1 MVVGRNI
8 ENPEQGKRGDLT
20 YNFWVSDMSKNSV
33 LILNVSPK
41 ADGTIPEKAQHILL
55 GMGCWL
61 TVNGK
66 AICGATPWII
76 AGEDPTKLEHEGA
89 FSDGKRLQYTAKDLR
104 HVLNGDT
111 LYAIIMLGLAGT
123 RDAADRSHAV
133 DLSG

>member
-8 ENPEQGKRGDLT
+8 EDPEQGKRGDLT
-20 YNFWVSDMSKNSV
+20 YNFWVTDMSKNSV

-41 ADGTIPEKAQHILL
+41 ADGTIPEKAQHILP
-55 GMGCWL
+55 GMGRWL
-61 TVNGK
+61 SVNGE
-66 AICGATPWII
+66 AICGTTPWII

-89 FSDGKRLQYTAKDLR
+89 FSDGERLQYTAKDLR

-111 LYAIIMLGLAGT
+111 LYAIMLGLAGT

>member
-20 YNFWVSDMSKNSV
+20 YNFWVTDMSKNSV

-41 ADGTIPEKAQHILL
+41 ADGTILGKAQHILL
-55 GMGCWL
+55 GMGRWL
-61 TVNGK
+61 SVNGE
-66 AICGATPWII
+66 AICDTTPWII
-76 AGEDPTKLEHEGA
+76 AGEGPTKQEHEGA
-89 FSDGKRLQYTAKDLR
+89 FSDGERLQYTAKNLR

-111 LYAIIMLGLAGT
+111 LYAIMLGLAGT

>member
-8 ENPEQGKRGDLT
+8 EDPEQGKRGDLT
-20 YNFWVSDMSKNSV
+20 YNFWVTDISKNSV

-61 TVNGK
+61 SVNGK
-66 AICGATPWII
+66 AICGTTPWIV
-76 AGEDPTKLEHEGA
+76 AGEGPTKLEHEGA
-89 FSDGKRLQYTAKDLR
+89 FSDGERLQYTTKDLR

-111 LYAIIMLGLAGT
+111 LYAIMLGLAGT